1 MVIPSIPPRIKFRPI
16 SANFGRNSFSGRYE
30 FCLLIFPFW
39 TWSASFLLDH
49 QKSFSFSHLYLIFT
63 LVAPCLSIIS
73 HHLTLSTVWQR
84 SWKENWRARWSK
96 KSVTCETKR
105 EKKKTRRGENIS
117 EGEMMKKECNNESSS
132 IWAANVVV
140 TSHEGGLGNGRNW
153 KNSQGSFLEAH
164 LCTITQNMSFIL
176 FF

>member
-73 HHLTLSTVWQR
+73 HYLTLSTVTEKLKIKLKSKMKQKKCDLR
-84 SWKENWRARWSK
+84 NKKGEEEDEKRRKYLRRWNDEERVAIMKDVAFEQIVLSL
-96 KSVTCETKR
+96 VTWVGWEMGEA
-105 EKKKTRRGENIS
+105 EKVVS
-117 EGEMMKKECNNESSS
+117 MKLLESSL
-132 IWAANVVV
+132 VYDY
-140 TSHEGGLGNGRNW
+140 TKCEFF
-153 KNSQGSFLEAH
+153 FLY
-164 LCTITQNMSFIL
+164 
-176 FF
+176 